1 MKIIRNITPV
11 MESGANFRLTAEIE
25 LTTQELE
32 KAFRARQRQY
42 LLEDISSAIN
52 EMVELNRISK
62 AEGQRVLNDRAM
74 IQNMADLYEHYE
86 DCSVA
91 YNDTLDMVIREV
103 LKKSR
108 MEVD

>member
-1 MKIIRNITPV
+1 MKIIRDIMPA
-11 MESGANFRLTAEIE
+11 MESGVNFRLTAEIE
-25 LTTQELE
+25 LTPQELE
-32 KAFRARQRQY
+32 KAFRIRQRQY

-52 EMVELNRISK
+52 EMVELDRISK
-62 AEGQRVLNDRAM
+62 EEGQKVLNDGAM
-74 IQNMADLYEHYE
+74 VQNMADLYEHYE

-103 LKKSR
+103 LKKSG

>member
-1 MKIIRNITPV
+1 MKIIRDVMPV
-11 MESGANFRLTAEIE
+11 MENGVNFRLVAEIE
-25 LTTQELE
+25 LTPQELE
-32 KAFRARQRQY
+32 KAFRIRQRQY
-42 LLEDISSAIN
+42 LLEDISSALN

-62 AEGQRVLNDRAM
+62 TEGQRVLNDGAM

-103 LKKSR
+103 LKKNG
-108 MEVD
+108 MEVG

>member
-1 MKIIRNITPV
+1 MKIIREITPV
-11 MESGANFRLTAEIE
+11 TESGANFRLVAEIE
-25 LTTQELE
+25 LTPPELE
-32 KAFRARQRQY
+32 KAFRIRQRQY
-42 LLEDISSAIN
+42 LLEDIRSAIG
-52 EMVELNRISK
+52 EMTKLGQISE
-62 AEGQRVLNDRAM
+62 ADGQRVLNDEAM

-103 LKKSR
+103 LKKNG